1 MYGNPTG
8 ALNTRFICVTARTLA
23 MPKKGKGLKKD
34 ASPVVPVTG
43 PVSRDKT
50 GSVIIS
56 IHAKPGA
63 KQNAITDVTADAV
76 GVAIAAP
83 PTEGEA
89 NAELCRYLSKVL
101 VLKKS
106 EVSLDKV
113 CLVPCS
119 NPWTN
124 RIYTLILQINT
135 KYTIY
140 TIYVL
145 DEPFAGSL
153 TLYFTKQ
160 K

>member
-1 MYGNPTG
+1 MYGNPAG
-8 ALNTRFICVTARTLA
+8 NLNKRLICVTCRALA
-23 MPKKGKGLKKD
+23 MPRKEGKGLKKD
-34 ASPVVPVTG
+34 VSPVAPVTG

-50 GSVIIS
+50 GSVTIS

-113 CLVPCS
+113 CTV
-119 NPWTN
+119 TEV
-124 RIYTLILQINT
+124 YTFNAFRVLSLILMHAPYIENMN
-135 KYTIY
+135 
-140 TIYVL
+140 L
-145 DEPFAGSL
+145 MNPFAKPVV
-153 TLYFTKQ
+153 TLSHG
-160 K
+160 

>member
-1 MYGNPTG
+1 QHDWLERATWLLGEFRTG
-8 ALNTRFICVTARTLA
+8 RSSKQCEKRIQDR
-23 MPKKGKGLKKD
+23 GKGLKKD

-106 EVSLDKV
+106 EVSLDKGGKSREKV
-113 CLVPCS
+113 VKISASITPEV
-119 NPWTN
+119 
-124 RIYTLILQINT
+124 
-135 KYTIY
+135 
-140 TIYVL
+140 VL
-145 DEPFAGSL
+145 EKLKEAAGQS
-153 TLYFTKQ
+153 
-160 K
+160 

>member
-1 MYGNPTG
+1 
-8 ALNTRFICVTARTLA
+8 
-23 MPKKGKGLKKD
+23 MPRKEGKGLKKD
-34 ASPVVPVTG
+34 VSPVAPVTG

-50 GSVIIS
+50 GSVTIS

-106 EVSLDKV
+106 EVSLDKGGKSREKV
-113 CLVPCS
+113 VKISASITPEV
-119 NPWTN
+119 
-124 RIYTLILQINT
+124 
-135 KYTIY
+135 
-140 TIYVL
+140 VL
-145 DEPFAGSL
+145 ERLKEAAVHS
-153 TLYFTKQ
+153 
-160 K
+160 